1 MYYFYKKHDERF
13 QSYFFLYNE
22 VHNITTDIY
31 QEGKHASTTYNATA
45 YEHLHD
51 LPFVN
56 IHLKTNTM
64 VHVLREQTC
73 ASFELVPLFQGSLQR
88 IPINSWDALF
98 CAHLMT
104 NCSLQSS
111 QTQANGY
118 VNCVNNHRAQLLT
131 RFSEV
136 SLMWLLLKIPKLN
149 IIFSNN
155 TVLYTRAVLEFQV
168 VNKQQTAFQFKVNI
182 NLIYLNLYR
191 RRRSFVVCG
200 PRA

>member
-1 MYYFYKKHDERF
+1 MIKDFKAPFFFIMKSTISPQTFIKKVNSRFSSCLLQTRLNNIQCNSLWTSARSSLCQYSSKDKHNDACSER
-13 QSYFFLYNE
+13 
-22 VHNITTDIY
+22 
-31 QEGKHASTTYNATA
+31 
-45 YEHLHD
+45 
-51 LPFVN
+51 
-56 IHLKTNTM
+56 TN
-64 VHVLREQTC
+64 LRK
-73 ASFELVPLFQGSLQR
+73 ASFELINLF

-104 NCSLQSS
+104 NCSLQSNTGQWICQLCQQS
-111 QTQANGY
+111 
-118 VNCVNNHRAQLLT
+118 RAQLLT

-136 SLMWLLLKIPKLN
+136 SLMWLLLKMPKLN
-149 IIFSNN
+149 IIVSNN
-155 TVLYTRAVLEFQV
+155 TVLYTRAMLEFQV